1 MSNKSY
7 IIVEDERPAYNE
19 LQRMM
24 TQLRP
29 DYELIGWAQT
39 TEQATLLLRRQPA
52 LAIADIRLADGLSF
66 DAFEVA
72 NVDIPVIFTTAY
84 DDYAIKAFKFNSV
97 DYLLKP
103 IVTEELETA
112 LAKYERGQA
121 LRTTTAD
128 FNALA
133 DTIGRGTRKSRFLVR
148 SGDGFVH
155 VPTEDIAYFYS
166 EDKVVILQTLKAP
179 NTHRYVIDRTL
190 DALESCLNPA
200 EFFRISRSFIVN
212 VRAIVRTSHY
222 FGGRLALALTPASST
237 PVMVSRARAAAFL
250 RWLGDET

>member
-1 MSNKSY
+1 MSY
-7 IIVEDERPAYNE
+7 IIIEDERPAYNE

-29 DYELIGWAQT
+29 DYELAGWAQT

-66 DAFEVA
+66 EAFEAAGADV
-72 NVDIPVIFTTAY
+72 PVIFTTAY
-84 DDYAIKAFKFNSV
+84 DDYAIKAFKLNSV

-103 IVTEELETA
+103 IVSEELETA
-112 LAKYERGQA
+112 LSKYERGQA
-121 LRTTTAD
+121 LRAATAD

-133 DTIGRGTRKSRFLVR
+133 QTIGRGVRKSRFLVR

-155 VPTEDIAYFYS
+155 VSAANIAYFYS
-166 EDKVVILQTLKAP
+166 EDKVVILQTFNAHGA
-179 NTHRYVIDRTL
+179 HRYVIDRTL
-190 DALESCLNPA
+190 DALEDCLDSA
-200 EFFRISRSFIVN
+200 EFFRISRGFIVN

-222 FGGRLALALTPASST
+222 FGGRLALTLNPAHGEHVT
-237 PVMVSRARAAAFL
+237 VSRARANAFL
-250 RWLGDET
+250 RWLGDEN